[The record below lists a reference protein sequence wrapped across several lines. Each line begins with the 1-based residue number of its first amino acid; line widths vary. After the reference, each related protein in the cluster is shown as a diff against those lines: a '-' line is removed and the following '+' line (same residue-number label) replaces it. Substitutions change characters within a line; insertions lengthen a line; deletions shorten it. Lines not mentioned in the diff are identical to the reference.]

1 MKATQKDFR
10 TIAPRAVREARVF
23 FLCGQDDAGIQDAAQ
38 LLISPQLLQL
48 SLSRG
53 DDLQLLDVRE
63 ANELE
68 VCGLAQAR
76 NIPLGELDLHL
87 HELDPERPLC
97 LICYGG
103 PRAERAAQR
112 LLEAGFS
119 RLQVLQGGLKA
130 WARDIDPDMP
140 LY

>member
-1 MKATQKDFR
+1 MKTYAELLAETKADIKEITVKDA
-10 TIAPRAVREARVF
+10 IALRHTTGDPVF
-23 FLCGQDDAGIQDAAQ
+23 
-38 LLISPQLLQL
+38 
-48 SLSRG
+48 
-53 DDLQLLDVRE
+53 LDVRE

-76 NIPLGELDLHL
+76 NIPLGELDQHL